1 MFDPYEIDFD
11 SKVILS
17 NCFEVLQQI
26 SVPDRAKVI
35 KMWLHGW
42 ATSHRIKG
50 DYLHNCLLGCT
61 DGVDSLGHYLL
72 CPRVFGA
79 ASFLLPGTSA
89 DPLVRCGLCSTSVQ
103 SLHLVACTF
112 SAYHATKHSFL
123 KDFESHA
130 SVPTDKYW
138 IYFAQSLSAE
148 AAERRLTN
156 TLFDP
161 SMFKHFL
168 GIDLQT

>member
-1 MFDPYEIDFD
+1 MTQNREVSTFFPAAEFCQKPYQRLYLPAKAPPSLLSASRQFKTC
-11 SKVILS
+11 SKI
-17 NCFEVLQQI
+17 
-26 SVPDRAKVI
+26 
-35 KMWLHGW
+35 
-42 ATSHRIKG
+42 
-50 DYLHNCLLGCT
+50 
-61 DGVDSLGHYLL
+61 
-72 CPRVFGA
+72 GA

-89 DPLVRCGLCSTSVQ
+89 DLLVRCGLCSTSVQ

-123 KDFESHA
+123 RDFESHA

-138 IYFAQSLSAE
+138 ISFAQSLSAE

-156 TLFDP
+156 TRFDP
-161 SMFKHFL
+161 CMFKQFF

>member
-1 MFDPYEIDFD
+1 
-11 SKVILS
+11 
-17 NCFEVLQQI
+17 
-26 SVPDRAKVI
+26 
-35 KMWLHGW
+35 
-42 ATSHRIKG
+42 
-50 DYLHNCLLGCT
+50 
-61 DGVDSLGHYLL
+61 
-72 CPRVFGA
+72 
-79 ASFLLPGTSA
+79 
-89 DPLVRCGLCSTSVQ
+89 
-103 SLHLVACTF
+103 
-112 SAYHATKHSFL
+112 L

-161 SMFKHFL
+161 SMFKQFF